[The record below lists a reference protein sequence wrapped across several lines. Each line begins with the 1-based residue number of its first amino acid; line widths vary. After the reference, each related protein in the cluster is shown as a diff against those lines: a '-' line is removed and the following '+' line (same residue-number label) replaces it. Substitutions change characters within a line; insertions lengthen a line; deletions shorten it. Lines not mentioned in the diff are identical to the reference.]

1 LVALLD
7 SDSFPVQ
14 LHGYGFSLMAPCQ
27 GRVVYT
33 GGYLLP
39 DAPETP
45 GATRLPADLENAAVE
60 QIACWF
66 QNRDKLGLKTIWP
79 HYGTYQQFYPWDL
92 LPGVQAILKK
102 YMRWIL

>member
-1 LVALLD
+1 
-7 SDSFPVQ
+7 
-14 LHGYGFSLMAPCQ
+14 MAPCQ

-45 GATRLPADLENAAVE
+45 GATRLPADLESAAVE

-102 YMRWIL
+102 YMRWTL